1 MAVQTLMII
10 DGLRRCSESKENQ
23 TLKPGRNII
32 TFLICTNLILYLWDT
47 IEAKTPGYN
56 KARKYYY
63 GKIFWTILGH
73 LLLPLTIFYRFHSS
87 VALADIWASAYQ
99 VGSHH

>member
-1 MAVQTLMII
+1 MIM

-23 TLKPGRNII
+23 TLKPGRNMI
-32 TFLICTNLILYLWDT
+32 TFLIFANLTLYLWDT
-47 IEAKTPGYN
+47 IEAKTPGYS
-56 KARKYYY
+56 KGRKYYY
-63 GKIFWTILGH
+63 GTIFWTILGH

>member
-1 MAVQTLMII
+1 MII
-10 DGLRRCSESKENQ
+10 DGLRRCSESKQNQ

-32 TFLICTNLILYLWDT
+32 TFLICTNLILWLWET

-99 VGSHH
+99 AGTHH